1 MEPSY
6 ANRTLAE
13 NGDVAEQIQAELNA
27 SLLKIKLEYLLKEVH
42 CN

>member
-27 SLLKIKLEYLLKEVH
+27 SLMKITEYLLKEVH